1 MIKNIVF
8 DLGNVL
14 ISFRPSEYFDKNNY
28 PESMKSRILS
38 DIFGGPEWHQL
49 DNGDINISQAIDS
62 IARKSSLN
70 RQEIAHIFNLRTSIM
85 FPLDNNV
92 RLLPGL
98 KKEGFRLY
106 YLSNFPLDIFEEIKS
121 GYYFFRHFDGGIIS
135 SEVKLSKPDIRIYR
149 LLLEKYQ
156 LLPEECLYI
165 DDLEANVTA
174 AEETGMRG
182 LVTSGSNEI
191 SGLLIKAL
199 DHSSSMD

>member
-14 ISFRPSEYFDKNNY
+14 ISFRPSDYFDKNNY
-28 PESMKSRILS
+28 PDNMKSRILS

-62 IARKSSLN
+62 IALKSSLN

-85 FPLDNNV
+85 FPLDKNV
-92 RLLPGL
+92 GLLPGL

-121 GYYFFRHFDGGIIS
+121 GYFFFRHFDGGVIS
-135 SEVKLSKPDIRIYR
+135 SEAKLSKPDIRIYI
-149 LLLEKYQ
+149 LLLKKFQ
-156 LLPEECLYI
+156 LVPEECLYI
-165 DDLEANVTA
+165 DDLEVNVRA
-174 AEETGMRG
+174 AEKTGMNG
-182 LVTSGSNEI
+182 LVTFGSEEI
-191 SGLLIKAL
+191 SQQVAAVLN
-199 DHSSSMD
+199 HNN